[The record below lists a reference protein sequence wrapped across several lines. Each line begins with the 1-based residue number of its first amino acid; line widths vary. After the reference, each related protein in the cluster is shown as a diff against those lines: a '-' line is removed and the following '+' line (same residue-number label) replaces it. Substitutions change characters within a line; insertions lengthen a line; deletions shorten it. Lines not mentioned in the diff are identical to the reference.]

1 MTFNE
6 IRNQLKA
13 VSRGANHFTQ
23 NKKLDALITQLQKDH
38 PEYFYS
44 EKDERLNDRVFVH
57 NPFSVPHKR
66 YLFEEAYER
75 QGDKWIAV

>member
-13 VSRGANHFTQ
+13 VSHFPSIKE
-23 NKKLDALITQLQKDH
+23 NKELNALIAKLQADH

-44 EKDERLNDRVFVH
+44 EKDARLRDRVFVH
-57 NPFSVPHKR
+57 NPFSIPHKR
-66 YLFEEAYER
+66 YLIEKAYKRE
-75 QGDKWIAV
+75 GEKWIPI